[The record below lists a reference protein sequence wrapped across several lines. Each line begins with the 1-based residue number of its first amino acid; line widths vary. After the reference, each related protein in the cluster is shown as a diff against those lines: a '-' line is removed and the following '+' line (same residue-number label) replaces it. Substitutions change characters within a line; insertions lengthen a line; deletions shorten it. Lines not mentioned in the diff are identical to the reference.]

1 MTIAQ
6 QIKATIETKCPGT
19 FSLYAGYGM
28 AGGQYVRWPTGHMEA
43 ETRNERGQCSMA
55 RYRYADNSTLTYK
68 RRPYNQYSLIVGLA
82 PTK

>member
-6 QIKATIETKCPGT
+6 QIKATIETKCPCT

-28 AGGQYVRWPTGHMEA
+28 AGGQYVRWPTGRQ
-43 ETRNERGQCSMA
+43 ETEKRNEKGQCVMA

-68 RRPYNQYSLIVGLA
+68 RRPGNEYTLIA
-82 PTK
+82 R

>member
-6 QIKATIETKCPGT
+6 QIKATIETKCPAT

-28 AGGQYVRWPTGHMEA
+28 AGGQYVRWPTGHQEA
-43 ETRNERGQCSMA
+43 ETRNNKGQCSMA

-68 RRPYNQYSLIVGLA
+68 RRPDNEYTLIA
-82 PTK
+82 R